1 MLAAFAIQC
10 YNCLVKGAEHVPINS
25 FADYPMTWKPEISRT
40 SKSLYQSLAHQLEQD
55 IISGKL
61 LPGTKL
67 PPQRELADFLDINV
81 STVSKAFKACEL
93 KGLLSA
99 TIGSGTY
106 VSYGAL
112 SNLRLLTEQT
122 PKHIIEMGAVV
133 PDYGANKLLL
143 PHLQEMVN
151 EPGAERLLEYSRPGN
166 TLWQKD
172 AAVVFMKKCGL
183 DTERDNILFSN
194 GGQNAIVAVLA
205 GLLNHGDK
213 IGTPPH
219 SYSDIKSAAVRLGVQ
234 LVPIKLTD
242 EEIDVEAL
250 IYACKNYSLKA
261 VYIISDHQNPT
272 THTMSESARKELAE
286 VARTQDI
293 FIIEDGT
300 YHFMSERLRP
310 IASYAPERTIYIANL
325 SKAIT
330 PGLRLAFIS
339 VPPQYRS
346 SVSNALYTMNV
357 CVSRLM
363 AELSS
368 RMIVSGQIDTILDA
382 HREKTVL
389 RNQLINKYLS
399 DYDCRGDLSCIF
411 RWLYLPGDV
420 SGAEFEALALEHGVQ
435 VYSAERFAVGSSA
448 PEKAVRLAVC
458 GPESPEE
465 LERGLKILRRL
476 LDNL

>member
-1 MLAAFAIQC
+1 M
-10 YNCLVKGAEHVPINS
+10 PINS
-25 FADYPMTWKPEISRT
+25 FTDYPMSWKPEISRT
-40 SKSLYQSLAHQLEQD
+40 SKSLYRALAQQLEQD
-55 IISGKL
+55 IISGEL

-67 PPQRELADFLDINV
+67 PPQRELADFLDMNV

-99 TIGSGTY
+99 TIGSGTF

-122 PKHIIEMGAVV
+122 PTHIIEMGAVV

-143 PHLQEMVN
+143 PYLQEMVN

-172 AAVVFMKKCGL
+172 AAVTFMRKCGL
-183 DTERDNILFSN
+183 ESERDNILFSN

-205 GLLNHGDK
+205 SLLNHGDK

-219 SYSDIKSAAVRLGVQ
+219 SYSDIKSASVRLGVQ
-234 LVPIKLTD
+234 LIPLKLTD
-242 EEIDVEAL
+242 EEIDCEAL
-250 IYACKNYSLKA
+250 IYACKNYNLKS
-261 VYIISDHQNPT
+261 VYIIPDHQNPT
-272 THTMSESARKELAE
+272 THTMSEAARKELAE
-286 VARTQDI
+286 IARAQDI

-300 YHFMSERLRP
+300 YHLMSERLKP

-339 VPPQYRS
+339 VPPQYRA

-357 CVSRLM
+357 CVSTLM
-363 AELSS
+363 AELTS

-382 HREKTVL
+382 HREKTLL
-389 RNQLINKYLS
+389 RNTLINKHLS
-399 DYDCRGDLSCIF
+399 GYDCRGDLSCIF
-411 RWLYLPGDV
+411 RWLYLPEGI

-435 VYSAERFAVGSSA
+435 VYSAERFAIGNAS
-448 PEKAVRLAVC
+448 PDRAVRLAVC

-465 LERGLKILRRL
+465 LERGVLILKQL
-476 LDNL
+476 LDNI

>member
-1 MLAAFAIQC
+1 M
-10 YNCLVKGAEHVPINS
+10 PINS
-25 FADYPMTWKPEISRT
+25 FADYPMTWKPEIDKT
-40 SKSLYQSLAHQLEQD
+40 SKSLYRSLAHQLEKD

-143 PHLQEMVN
+143 PYLQEMVN

-166 TLWQKD
+166 TIWQKD
-172 AAVVFMKKCGL
+172 AAVTFMRKCGI

-205 GLLNHGDK
+205 ALLNHGDK

-219 SYSDIKSAAVRLGVQ
+219 SYSDIKSAAARLGVQ

-242 EEIDVEAL
+242 NEIDREAL
-250 IYACKNYSLKA
+250 LYACKFNSIKA
-261 VYIISDHQNPT
+261 VYIIPDHQNPT
-272 THTMSESARKELAE
+272 THTMSVSARQELAE
-286 VARTQDI
+286 IAKDQDL

-300 YHFMSERLRP
+300 YHLMSEGLKP
-310 IASYAPERTIYIANL
+310 IAYYAPERTIYIANL

-330 PGLRLAFIS
+330 PGLRLALIS
-339 VPPQYRS
+339 VPLQYRS
-346 SVSNALYTMNV
+346 RVSNALYTMNV
-357 CVSRLM
+357 CVSTLM
-363 AELSS
+363 AELTS

-382 HREKTVL
+382 HREITVL

-399 DYDCRGDLSCIF
+399 AYDCRGSLNCIF
-411 RWLYLPGDV
+411 RWLYLPGDII
-420 SGAEFEALALEHGVQ
+420 GAEFEALALEHGVQ
-435 VYSAERFAVGSSA
+435 VYSAERFAVGST
-448 PEKAVRLAVC
+448 PPDRAVRLAVC
-458 GPESPEE
+458 GPESPAE
-465 LERGLKILRRL
+465 LERGLQILKQLLSKI
-476 LDNL
+476 